1 MKPIEKSRLLT
12 TGCFALSLAIN
23 FTAIIFLDTPY
34 KTIIAWW
41 GFIGLIVAGVT
52 GVDSIKSK
60 FIWIFGP
67 FVAITM
73 YLSFSLVK
81 LNAISAWIVGN
92 EKK

>member
-1 MKPIEKSRLLT
+1 MKPIQKSQLIVMICFTVSLVINLT
-12 TGCFALSLAIN
+12 LIA
-23 FTAIIFLDTPY
+23 FLDNPY

-41 GFIGLIVAGVT
+41 GFIGLIVIGVT

-81 LNAISAWIVGN
+81 LNVISAWIVGN
-92 EKK
+92 EKQ

>member
-1 MKPIEKSRLLT
+1 MKPIQKSQLIVTACFVASLLT
-12 TGCFALSLAIN
+12 N
-23 FTAIIFLDTPY
+23 FTLIAFIDNPY
-34 KTIIAWW
+34 KTITAWW
-41 GFIGLIVAGVT
+41 GLIGLIVAGVT

-81 LNAISAWIVGN
+81 LNVISAWIVGN
-92 EKK
+92 EK

>member
-1 MKPIEKSRLLT
+1 MKPIQKSQLIVMI
-12 TGCFALSLAIN
+12 CFVVSLAIS
-23 FTAIIFLDTPY
+23 FTLIAFLDNPY
-34 KTIIAWW
+34 KTITAWW
-41 GFIGLIVAGVT
+41 GLIGLIVIGVT

-81 LNAISAWIVGN
+81 LNVISAWIVGN
-92 EKK
+92 EKQ

>member
-1 MKPIEKSRLLT
+1 MKPIQKSQLIVTACFVASLLT
-12 TGCFALSLAIN
+12 N
-23 FTAIIFLDTPY
+23 FTLIAFIDNPY

-41 GFIGLIVAGVT
+41 GFIGLIVAGIA

-73 YLSFSLVK
+73 YIAFALVK
-81 LNAISAWIVGN
+81 LNLVSAWIVGN